1 MTEVD
6 PDEVPVAVDLSCDS
20 SIQAPWCIDLHNN
33 ATTKIFFFFFLQQ
46 QLKMHSDSWE
56 AREHLVDFIYHI
68 ENR

>member
-33 ATTKIFFFFFLQQ
+33 ATTTIFFLYFFFFLQQ
-46 QLKMHSDSWE
+46 KLKMH
-56 AREHLVDFIYHI
+56 
-68 ENR
+68 